1 MNQSSNLGKQKATS
15 KFVQVNGST
24 VRIDVFGLV
33 VPSFKNAKHS
43 GKSGFVYTD
52 PKIKKRKDQIER
64 LIVSALFSALP
75 INVSTIQMVASVRS
89 LIASLP
95 RDDDWKILRRQSID
109 SDPCKPGDEGFTIT
123 IERLD
128 EKEIK

>member
-1 MNQSSNLGKQKATS
+1 MKKPSKHSSQKATS
-15 KFVQVNGST
+15 KL
-24 VRIDVFGLV
+24 VRESSSVLRIELKGVI

-52 PKIKKRKDQIER
+52 PKIKARKNQIER
-64 LIVSALFSALP
+64 LIVSALFSAFP
-75 INVSTIQMVASVRS
+75 TNVSTIQMVASVRS

-109 SDPCKPGDEGFTIT
+109 SDPCKPGEEGFTIT
-123 IERLD
+123 IEKL
-128 EKEIK
+128 